1 MMFIMTVF
9 WTPSSAQKAREYK
22 GERFIALFNFS
33 ENEQTAWMQEEG
45 IFRNLVNGEIV
56 EVKDPVLKGYEF
68 VWMKYKA

>member
-1 MMFIMTVF
+1 MHCLI
-9 WTPSSAQKAREYK
+9 
-22 GERFIALFNFS
+22 FS

-68 VWMKYKA
+68 VWMNCNPVLCKR

>member
-1 MMFIMTVF
+1 MLLFHNDSILGIL
-9 WTPSSAQKAREYK
+9 REYK
-22 GERFIALFNFS
+22 GEQFIALFNFS
-33 ENEQTAWMQEEG
+33 ENEHTAWMQEEG